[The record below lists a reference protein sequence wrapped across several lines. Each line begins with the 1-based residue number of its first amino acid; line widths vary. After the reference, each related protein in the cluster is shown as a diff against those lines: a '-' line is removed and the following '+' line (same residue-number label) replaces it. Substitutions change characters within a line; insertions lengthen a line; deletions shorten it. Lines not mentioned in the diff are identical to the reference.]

1 MAQPLLLLLLAAAAA
16 AAVAVVAVAQTNM
29 ADAEA
34 LMQLKKSF
42 TNSSSLSS
50 WLITNT
56 DGDKSP
62 CAPGSH
68 EWHGVV
74 CSRGK
79 VTGLRLNGLR
89 LGGTVDVGAL
99 VGFHNLRSVSFAGNN
114 FSGPLPA
121 VDRLTS
127 IKSMFFSDNQFT
139 GVLPD
144 DFFSKLSHLKKLW
157 LDHNELSGA
166 IPASIAQATSLL
178 ELHLA
183 HNAFSGELPPLPP
196 PALKVFDISW
206 NDLEGV
212 VPEAFRKFDAGRF
225 GGNQYLCYVPTS
237 DRPCKRVQAAAA
249 SSSKRSPMAFVTLLV
264 SVVVVALVLCLCC
277 NRSSRV
283 HDFDPA
289 HRGGD
294 GLDER
299 PPVYM
304 VKQFSTTGKRSASWL
319 GKRTGSSLRGHR
331 RAASAAKADELGG
344 GAGDLV
350 IVNNCKGV
358 FGLTDLMKA
367 AAEVIGSGG
376 HGSAYKAVMANG
388 VAVVV
393 KRARDMNRATKDAFE
408 AEMKRLGAMSHANLL
423 PPLAYHYRRD
433 EKLLVY
439 EYIPKGS
446 LLYVLHGDRGMDY
459 AGLDWPTRLKVA
471 VGVARGTAFLHGEL
485 AGHEVPH
492 GNLKSANILLAPDF
506 EPLLVDFGYSGL
518 INHMQSPNSMIARR
532 APECAAGHP
541 VGAKA
546 DVYCLGI
553 VLLELLTGKF
563 PSLYL
568 QNAKGGTDL
577 VMWATSAIADG
588 YERDLFDKAITSA
601 WKFALPDMARLMRVA
616 VDCVETDAD
625 KRPDMKVAAA
635 RVEEVVAAAMATV
648 RERHQAAGGESSRS
662 SSHAQYV
669 RDGSMQ
675 RITSV
680 GERSSRRGSND
691 YSS

>member
-1 MAQPLLLLLLAAAAA
+1 M
-16 AAVAVVAVAQTNM
+16 T
-29 ADAEA
+29 DAEA

-50 WLITNT
+50 WLITSK

-74 CSRGK
+74 CTRGT
-79 VTGLRLNGLR
+79 VTGLRLSGLH
-89 LGGTVDVGAL
+89 LGGTIDVDAL
-99 VGFHNLRSVSFAGNN
+99 VSFRRLRSVSLASNN
-114 FSGPLPA
+114 FSGDLPG
-121 VDRLTS
+121 VDRLTAL
-127 IKSMFFSDNQFT
+127 KSMFLSDNQFT
-139 GVLPD
+139 GALPD
-144 DFFSKLSHLKKLW
+144 DFFSKLNHLKKLW
-157 LDHNELSGA
+157 LDGNQLSGP
-166 IPASIAQATSLL
+166 IPASIAQATSLIELRL
-178 ELHLA
+178 E

-206 NDLEGV
+206 NDLDGV
-212 VPEAFRKFDAGRF
+212 VPEAFRKFDAGKF
-225 GGNQYLCYVPTS
+225 GSNQYLCYVPTS
-237 DRPCKRVQAAAA
+237 DRPCRRAPTEA
-249 SSSKRSPMAFVTLLV
+249 SSSRRL
-264 SVVVVALVLCLCC
+264 
-277 NRSSRV
+277 
-283 HDFDPA
+283 
-289 HRGGD
+289 
-294 GLDER
+294 
-299 PPVYM
+299 
-304 VKQFSTTGKRSASWL
+304 TTADDL
-319 GKRTGSSLRGHR
+319 G
-331 RAASAAKADELGG
+331 AG

-350 IVNNCKGV
+350 IVNNCKGA

-376 HGSAYKAVMANG
+376 LGSAYKAVMANG

-408 AEMKRLGAMSHANLL
+408 AEMKRLGAVRHANLL
-423 PPLAYHYRRD
+423 PPLAYHYRKD

-446 LLYVLHGDRGMDY
+446 LLYVLHGDRGVDY
-459 AGLDWPTRLKVA
+459 AALDWPMRLKVA
-471 VGVARGTAFLHGEL
+471 VGVARGTAFLHTAL

-518 INHMQSPNSMIARR
+518 INHTQSANSMIAHR
-532 APECAAGHP
+532 APECVAGHL

-546 DVYCLGI
+546 DVYCLGV
-553 VLLELLTGKF
+553 VLLEILTGKF
-563 PSLYL
+563 PSQYL
-568 QNAKGGTDL
+568 HNAKGGTDL

-588 YERDLFDKAITSA
+588 YERDLFDPAMMAA
-601 WKFALPDMARLMRVA
+601 WKFALPDMTRLMHVA
-616 VDCVETDAD
+616 VDCVEMDVD
-625 KRPDMKVAAA
+625 KRPDMKQAAA
-635 RVEEVVAAAMATV
+635 RVEEVVAGAMATV
-648 RERHQAAGGESSRS
+648 RERQQAAGERPGDAAGSSR

-691 YSS
+691 YSYGIS